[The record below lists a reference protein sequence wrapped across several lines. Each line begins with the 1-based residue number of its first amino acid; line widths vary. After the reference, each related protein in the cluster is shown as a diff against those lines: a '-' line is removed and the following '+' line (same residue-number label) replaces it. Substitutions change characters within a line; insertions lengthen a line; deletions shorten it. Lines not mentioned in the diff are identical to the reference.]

1 MACISIRN
9 KTVPPSGF
17 SAVSPSGWLL
27 FSFESGSSLTGNSN
41 AFVKKKQRA
50 CGKSRRRAVF
60 YVDSPGSVLQKQSGS
75 HGRRKF
81 MGILFITAEEEA
93 EGTADAS
100 PDDGSRFLYFLNPLL
115 NMFFNLVPDHF
126 RGLDGG
132 ECFNGCVCH
141 CFVLLF
147 FYSVLLFVKVFP
159 SFLYCFRILICRKGT
174 GWQSICLH
182 TIKQFI
188 QITSVTHSA
197 GKRRASFRK
206 IWYNSFIKNGGI
218 PENEIINF
226 DGDAERRCW
235 NDRLD

>member
-1 MACISIRN
+1 MLPMACISIRN

-60 YVDSPGSVLQKQSGS
+60 YVDSPASVLQKQSGS

-100 PDDGSRFLYFLNPLL
+100 PDD
-115 NMFFNLVPDHF
+115 
-126 RGLDGG
+126 DGG
-132 ECFNGCVCH
+132 CV
-141 CFVLLF
+141 
-147 FYSVLLFVKVFP
+147 P
-159 SFLYCFRILICRKGT
+159 
-174 GWQSICLH
+174 
-182 TIKQFI
+182 
-188 QITSVTHSA
+188 
-197 GKRRASFRK
+197 
-206 IWYNSFIKNGGI
+206 
-218 PENEIINF
+218 
-226 DGDAERRCW
+226 
-235 NDRLD
+235 

>member
-41 AFVKKKQRA
+41 AFEKRNSALAVNPAGAPFSMLILRLQFYRNSLALMAGENSRGFSSLQLKRKLRA
-50 CGKSRRRAVF
+50 RRMR
-60 YVDSPGSVLQKQSGS
+60 PLTT
-75 HGRRKF
+75 
-81 MGILFITAEEEA
+81 ILFSW
-93 EGTADAS
+93 D
-100 PDDGSRFLYFLNPLL
+100 FFNPLL

-147 FYSVLLFVKVFP
+147 FYSALLFVKVFP
-159 SFLYCFRILICRKGT
+159 SFLYCFRILKRRKET
-174 GWQSICLH
+174 GRQLICLY

-188 QITSVTHSA
+188 
-197 GKRRASFRK
+197 
-206 IWYNSFIKNGGI
+206 
-218 PENEIINF
+218 
-226 DGDAERRCW
+226 
-235 NDRLD
+235 

>member
-1 MACISIRN
+1 MAGES
-9 KTVPPSGF
+9 SWGF
-17 SAVSPSGWLL
+17 SSLQLKRKLRARRMRPLTTVLVSCI
-27 FSFESGSSLTGNSN
+27 FSTRS
-41 AFVKKKQRA
+41 
-50 CGKSRRRAVF
+50 
-60 YVDSPGSVLQKQSGS
+60 
-75 HGRRKF
+75 
-81 MGILFITAEEEA
+81 
-93 EGTADAS
+93 
-100 PDDGSRFLYFLNPLL
+100 L

-218 PENEIINF
+218 LENGIINF
-226 DGDAERRCW
+226 DGDAERRYW
-235 NDRLD
+235 IDRLD